1 MMTKTES
8 APEKILVKATQI
20 SFVVSLFVLAL
31 KFYGYYLTGS
41 LAVYSDALESIVN
54 VSAAMVGLV
63 LMRIVVAPAD
73 ADHPYGHGKLEYFS
87 AAFEGGL
94 VAFAAIMIAKEAIF
108 AMADGPHLRKID
120 LGLGVMLLA
129 SVPNLLLSIY
139 LNKKGTQLNS
149 TALKASAKHVF
160 TDVVTTV
167 GVCLGLGAVLL
178 TGYQM
183 IDPVVALVVALHLG
197 WEGVKIVRSSAG
209 ALLDEVDPAS
219 LESLR
224 AAIEKNL
231 KPGFIEVHNLRMV
244 RYGRFHHIDAHLV
257 VPEFWNIHETHQ
269 KVQDFER
276 EIIGSYPFDGEM
288 SFHLDP
294 CARKYCRRCDLK
306 DCVVR
311 AVDFQ
316 RKPEITVSSLTQG
329 PRLDDENLNG
339 SI

>member
-1 MMTKTES
+1 MTKTEN
-8 APEKILVKATQI
+8 APEKILLRASKI
-20 SFVVSLFVLAL
+20 SLLVSILVLGL

-54 VSAAMVGLV
+54 VSAALVGLV

-94 VAFAAIMIAKEAIF
+94 ITFAAVMIAKESVTAIF
-108 AMADGPHLRKID
+108 EGSALREVDI
-120 LGLGVMLLA
+120 GLGVMILA
-129 SVPNLLLSIY
+129 SIPNLLLSIY

-149 TALKASAKHVF
+149 IALKASAKHVF

-178 TGYQM
+178 TGYQI
-183 IDPVVALVVALHLG
+183 IDPLVALAVALHLG
-197 WEGVKIVRSSAG
+197 WEGGKIVRSSAG
-209 ALLDEVDPAS
+209 ALLDEVDPTS
-219 LESLR
+219 LEALR
-224 AAIEKNL
+224 SAIEKNL
-231 KPGFIEVHNLRMV
+231 KPGLIEVHNLRMV

-257 VPEFWNIHETHQ
+257 VPEFWDIQESHQ
-269 KVQDFER
+269 KVQDFEK
-276 EIIGSYPFDGEM
+276 EIIGSYPFDGEI

-294 CARKYCRRCDLK
+294 CARRYCRRCELK
-306 DCVVR
+306 DCPVR
-311 AVDFQ
+311 AADFQ
-316 RKPEITVSSLTQG
+316 RKPSITVSSLTQG
-329 PRLDDENLNG
+329 PRLDDENSDG

>member
-1 MMTKTES
+1 MTKTEKAS
-8 APEKILVKATQI
+8 EKVLLKATQI
-20 SFVVSLFVLAL
+20 SLVVSVFVLSL

-54 VSAAMVGLV
+54 VSAALVGLL
-63 LMRIVVAPAD
+63 LMRVVVAPAD

-94 VAFAAIMIAKEAIF
+94 IAFAAVMIAKEAIS
-108 AMADGPHLRKID
+108 AMVEGPQLRKID
-120 LGLGVMLLA
+120 LGLGVMILA
-129 SVPNLLLSIY
+129 SFPNLVLSLY
-139 LNKKGTQLNS
+139 LKNKGRILNS
-149 TALKASAKHVF
+149 AALKASAKHIF
-160 TDVVTTV
+160 SDVVTTV

-178 TGYQM
+178 TGYQI
-183 IDPVVALVVALHLG
+183 IDPLVALAVALHLG

-209 ALLDEVDPAS
+209 ALLDEVDPDS

-231 KPGFIEVHNLRMV
+231 KPGLIEVHNLRMV

-257 VPEFWNIHETHQ
+257 VPEFWDIHDTHQ

-288 SFHLDP
+288 AFHLDP

-306 DCVVR
+306 DCPIR
-311 AVDFQ
+311 SADFQ
-316 RKPEITVSSLTQG
+316 RKPVLTVTSLTQG
-329 PRLDDENLNG
+329 PSLDDENHNG